1 MTDEELRQLIESNAR
16 AIQGNSESIS
26 RLEAKFEALVEQS
39 QRTDAKVEALVK
51 QSQRTDIKLDKLS
64 DIVLGNYRNIV
75 RVETATTNNEGAWL
89 DVLERLNALERRL
102 EAIESDRS
110 E

>member
-26 RLEAKFEALVEQS
+26 RLESNIDRLEAKIEALTEQS
-39 QRTDAKVEALVK
+39 IRTDAK
-51 QSQRTDIKLDKLS
+51 LDRLS

-75 RVETATTNNEGAWL
+75 RVETGTLSNESSLL
-89 DVLERLNALERRL
+89 DVLERINGLEQRIRAM
-102 EAIESDRS
+102 EQRDTENGQ
-110 E
+110 